1 MKRRNDLSL
10 GEAIRLMLREYQL
23 DGRLKDFQVRAIWQR
38 LMEKELGNYI
48 SEVRVREAFTATIFD
63 RAASNYISEV
73 RVREGVL
80 YVKVLSSPLRQELT
94 IAREKIRER
103 LNEEMGEPYVREVV
117 IR

>member
-1 MKRRNDLSL
+1 MSL
-10 GEAIRLMLREYQL
+10 GEVIRLMLREYQL

-38 LMEKELGNYI
+38 LMGKSLGNYI
-48 SEVRVREAFTATIFD
+48 SK
-63 RAASNYISEV
+63 V

-80 YVKVLSSPLRQELT
+80 YVTVLSSPLRQELT

>member
-1 MKRRNDLSL
+1 
-10 GEAIRLMLREYQL
+10 MLREYQL
-23 DGRLKDFQVRAIWQR
+23 DGRLKDFQVRAIWER
-38 LMEKELGNYI
+38 LMGKRLG
-48 SEVRVREAFTATIFD
+48 T
-63 RAASNYISEV
+63 YISEV

-80 YVKVLSSPLRQELT
+80 YVTVLSSPLRQELT

>member
-38 LMEKELGNYI
+38 LMEKRLG
-48 SEVRVREAFTATIFD
+48 
-63 RAASNYISEV
+63 NYISEV

-80 YVKVLSSPLRQELT
+80 YVTVLSSPLRQELT
-94 IAREKIRER
+94 IAREKIREQ
-103 LNEEMGEPYVREVV
+103 LNAEMGEPYVREVV

>member
-1 MKRRNDLSL
+1 MSL
-10 GEAIRLMLREYQL
+10 GEVIRLMLREYQL

-38 LMEKELGNYI
+38 LMGKSLGNYI
-48 SEVRVREAFTATIFD
+48 SK
-63 RAASNYISEV
+63 V

-80 YVKVLSSPLRQELT
+80 YVTVLSSPLRQELT

-117 IR
+117 IQ

>member
-38 LMEKELGNYI
+38 LMEKRLGNYI
-48 SEVRVREAFTATIFD
+48 SEVH
-63 RAASNYISEV
+63 
-73 RVREGVL
+73 VREGVL
-80 YVKVLSSPLRQELT
+80 YVKVLSSSLRQELT
-94 IAREKIRER
+94 IAREKIREQ
-103 LNEEMGEPYVREVV
+103 LNAEMGEPYVREVV

>member
-48 SEVRVREAFTATIFD
+48 SEVRVRE
-63 RAASNYISEV
+63 
-73 RVREGVL
+73 GVL

>member
-38 LMEKELGNYI
+38 LMGKSLGNYI
-48 SEVRVREAFTATIFD
+48 SK
-63 RAASNYISEV
+63 V

-80 YVKVLSSPLRQELT
+80 YVTVLSSPLRQELT

>member
-48 SEVRVREAFTATIFD
+48 SEVRVRE
-63 RAASNYISEV
+63 
-73 RVREGVL
+73 GVL

-103 LNEEMGEPYVREVV
+103 LNEEMGEPYVRKVV

>member
-1 MKRRNDLSL
+1 
-10 GEAIRLMLREYQL
+10 MLREYQL
-23 DGRLKDFQVRAIWQR
+23 DGRLKDFQVRAIWER
-38 LMEKELGNYI
+38 LMGKSLG
-48 SEVRVREAFTATIFD
+48 
-63 RAASNYISEV
+63 NYISEV

-80 YVKVLSSPLRQELT
+80 YVTVLSSPLRQELT

>member
-1 MKRRNDLSL
+1 
-10 GEAIRLMLREYQL
+10 MLREYQL

-38 LMEKELGNYI
+38 LMGKSLGNYI
-48 SEVRVREAFTATIFD
+48 SK
-63 RAASNYISEV
+63 V

-80 YVKVLSSPLRQELT
+80 YVTVLSSPLRQELT

>member
-10 GEAIRLMLREYQL
+10 GEVIRLMLREYQL

-38 LMEKELGNYI
+38 LMGKSLGNYI
-48 SEVRVREAFTATIFD
+48 SK
-63 RAASNYISEV
+63 V

-80 YVKVLSSPLRQELT
+80 YVTVLSSPLRQELT

-117 IR
+117 IQ

>member
-48 SEVRVREAFTATIFD
+48 SEVRVRE
-63 RAASNYISEV
+63 
-73 RVREGVL
+73 GVL

-94 IAREKIRER
+94 IAREKIREQ
-103 LNEEMGEPYVREVV
+103 LNAEMGEPYVRKVV

>member
-1 MKRRNDLSL
+1 
-10 GEAIRLMLREYQL
+10 MLREYQL

-48 SEVRVREAFTATIFD
+48 SEVRVRE
-63 RAASNYISEV
+63 
-73 RVREGVL
+73 GVL

-94 IAREKIRER
+94 IAREEIREQ
-103 LNEEMGEPYVREVV
+103 LNAEMGEPYVREVV